1 MFQIYQVSGSDKG
14 FKSDLFECYLSYL
27 GNNSMRGDSGG
38 RLGILAH
45 STRNYP
51 FVSINRF
58 FSEQS
63 RAERRGKEK
72 KEPNEGRNGGL
83 LLIALL

>member
-1 MFQIYQVSGSDKG
+1 MFQIYQVSGSDKV

-58 FSEQS
+58 FTEQS
-63 RAERRGKEK
+63 RADPEREK

-83 LLIALL
+83 FLIALL